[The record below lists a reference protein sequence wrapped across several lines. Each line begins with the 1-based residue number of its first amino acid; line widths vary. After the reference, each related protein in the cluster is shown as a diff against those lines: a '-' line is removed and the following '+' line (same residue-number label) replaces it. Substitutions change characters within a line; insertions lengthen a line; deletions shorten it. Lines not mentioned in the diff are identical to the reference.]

1 MQESPSIG
9 KAGWLTLIICGIC
22 ALVGRLAYLRHPWDG
37 DAAILVY
44 SGKAIAQ
51 GARFGY
57 DICDNKF
64 PTAALWNAMWW
75 RALGSFWPGYVLAGL
90 FMVAIAI
97 AILTGIARKYAGRD
111 AVLPTLLFA
120 LVYVNFCPAL
130 FGGFQLE
137 TTLTLTAAAAAV
149 FAMSALITGRCLPA
163 FICGLISGC
172 AVYLKPTGLSV
183 AATFVGIQ
191 FLQSLNWIKSPD
203 GFTFRRMIWQWTALL
218 AGLLIPIAMAV
229 IYLWAADTLQDMP
242 RLYRQI
248 SDYAQN
254 SVWDVY
260 TTLKILLAAIALAVP
275 MWVRRRLGFRNSMS
289 VLATFAAAWLTIEF
303 LGVIAQRRM
312 YGYHF
317 LVLAAPAALLFGQIP
332 AKPRWSTLLL
342 PLAPAIF
349 FSMWACSWQLFGRPD
364 SPRLAVSDYLLQHA
378 RPSDT
383 VWMDNMPRLLME
395 TGLRPASRHLITLP
409 FYNTDASPMQMGSE
423 LLSDLAKHP
432 PTYIIIPTD
441 ARAMLTKQCQFMAE
455 LADRPQRRQNY
466 CAVWNTLFDFIDKN
480 YQPASALGDRTIYT
494 HRAPELATLN
504 P

>member
-1 MQESPSIG
+1 
-9 KAGWLTLIICGIC
+9 
-22 ALVGRLAYLRHPWDG
+22 
-37 DAAILVY
+37 
-44 SGKAIAQ
+44 
-51 GARFGY
+51 
-57 DICDNKF
+57 
-64 PTAALWNAMWW
+64 
-75 RALGSFWPGYVLAGL
+75 
-90 FMVAIAI
+90 
-97 AILTGIARKYAGRD
+97 
-111 AVLPTLLFA
+111 
-120 LVYVNFCPAL
+120 VNFCPAL

-149 FAMSALITGRCLPA
+149 FAMSALTTGRCVPA

-191 FLQSLNWIKSPD
+191 FLQSLNWIKHPD
-203 GFTFRRMIWQWTALL
+203 AFTFRRTIRQWTALL

-242 RLYRQI
+242 RLYHQI

-254 SVWDVY
+254 SVWGIY
-260 TTLKILLAAIALAVP
+260 TTLKILVALMALTVP
-275 MWVRRRLGFRNSMS
+275 IWLRRRLGFKTPPSMLG
-289 VLATFAAAWLTIEF
+289 VFAAAWLAIEF
-303 LGVIAQRRM
+303 VGVIAQRRM

-349 FSMWACSWQLFGRPD
+349 FSMWACAWQLFGRPD
-364 SPRLAVSDYLLQHA
+364 SPRLAISNYLLQHA
-378 RPSDT
+378 HPDDS

-409 FYNTDASPMQMGSE
+409 FYNADNSPKQMGAE
-423 LLSDLAKHP
+423 LLSDLTNHP

-441 ARAMLTKQCQFMAE
+441 ARAMLAKHCRFMPE

-466 CAVWNTLFDFIDKN
+466 CAVWNSLFDFIEKN
-480 YQPASALGDRTIYT
+480 YQPATTLGDRTIYT
-494 HRAPELATLN
+494 RRAPQLATLN